1 MRAVVLVALGL
12 LVAAPTT
19 SVGAERVDLELVL
32 LADAT
37 GSIDRAELMFQRR
50 GYADAMRAPAVL
62 DAIASGFDGKIAVTY
77 VEWATVDAQ
86 DVVVPWMV
94 VDGAAS
100 AEAFAERLMAA
111 PRAAFGRNAIGSALA
126 YGVGLLTDNGFE
138 GFRRVIDLSADSA
151 NSWGGLSIAAGR
163 ARAEAADVVV
173 NGLAVLCREADCSGR
188 PVRYD
193 LERSFAERIITG
205 PGAFVVTADD
215 RASFADA
222 VRDKLILEIADIRD
236 APGVRYA
243 EAESA
248 ARHAR

>member
-1 MRAVVLVALGL
+1 MRAAAILVLMLAFGIGATPVR
-12 LVAAPTT
+12 
-19 SVGAERVDLELVL
+19 AERVDLELVL

-37 GSIDRAELMFQRR
+37 GSIDRAELMFQRQ
-50 GYADAMRAPAVL
+50 GYADAMRSPEVL
-62 DAIASGFDGKIAVTY
+62 AAIAAGFDEKIAVAY
-77 VEWATVDAQ
+77 VEWAAVNSQ

-100 AEAFAERLMAA
+100 AEAFAARLMAA
-111 PRAAFGRNAIGSALA
+111 PRGAFGRNAIGTALA
-126 YGVGLLTDNGFE
+126 FGVELLETNRFE

-151 NSWGGLSIAAGR
+151 NSWNGLSIAEGR

-173 NGLAVLCREADCSGR
+173 NGLAVLCRAADCSGR

-215 RASFADA
+215 AASFADA
-222 VRDKLILEIADIRD
+222 VRKKLILEIAGPD
-236 APGVRYA
+236 AEHTHGHA
-243 EAESA
+243 D
-248 ARHAR
+248 AR